1 MSRFPDGF
9 LWGVATSAYQIEGAV
24 KEDGRGVSIWDTFS
38 HTPGKTL
45 HGDTGDVAADHYHR
59 VAQDLDM
66 MRDLNIR
73 AYRFSIAWPRIQPT
87 GSGQTNRA
95 GIDFYSRLVDGLL
108 ARGMTPLPTLYHWDL
123 PQALE
128 DHGGWVAR
136 ETAMRFGDYAAIVAK
151 ALGDRV
157 SMWIT
162 HNEPW
167 VMAWLGYGDGLFA
180 PGIADLRKA
189 AIVQH
194 HLLLSHG
201 LAVEAIRAEAKSPA
215 QIGIALNLHDV
226 SPATDHESDVQAA
239 AWVYAQQA
247 ESFLQPIFGRGY
259 PTEVEPHSA
268 VWSDTDV
275 VRQGD
280 LDVISR
286 PTDFLGVNYYHP
298 RFVCAPDRVGEAY
311 GAGYIPSAPD
321 HRESIG
327 YDFTELIQIGV
338 PKTDMGWPIGP
349 EGLTRLLVKLK
360 ADYPAVP
367 TYVTEN
373 GAAFPDYVNAEGKVV
388 DPERSSFIEGHL
400 RAIDTA
406 LAQGADVRGYLTWSL
421 MDNFEWASG
430 YSKRFGLVYVDY
442 PTQRRIPKQSA
453 YWYRDVISAGGLT

>member
-1 MSRFPDGF
+1 MATP
-9 LWGVATSAYQIEGAV
+9 ATSRPTTTTACP
-24 KEDGRGVSIWDTFS
+24 RR
-38 HTPGKTL
+38 PR
-45 HGDTGDVAADHYHR
+45 ADAR
-59 VAQDLDM
+59 P
-66 MRDLNIR
+66 RDS
-73 AYRFSIAWPRIQPT
+73 AYRLLRRLAAHPAN
-87 GSGQTNRA
+87 GSGPTNRA
-95 GIDFYSRLVDGLL
+95 GLDFYSRLVDGLL
-108 ARGMTPLPTLYHWDL
+108 ARGITPVVTLYHWDL

-128 DHGGWVAR
+128 DRGGWPAR

-167 VMAWLGYGDGLFA
+167 VMAWLGYGGGLFA
-180 PGIADLRKA
+180 PGIANLRKA
-189 AIVQH
+189 AITQH

-201 LAVEAIRAEAKSPA
+201 LAVEAIRAEAKNPA

-226 SPATDHESDVQAA
+226 SPATDHESDVRAA
-239 AWVYAQQA
+239 EWVYGQQA
-247 ESFLQPIFGRGY
+247 ESFLQPLFGHGY
-259 PTEVEPHSA
+259 PMDVEPHSS
-268 VWSDTDV
+268 VWSDPDV

-286 PTDFLGVNYYHP
+286 PIDFLGVNYYHP

-311 GAGYIPSAPD
+311 SAGYIPSAPD

-327 YDFTELIQIGV
+327 YDFVELAAIGT
-338 PKTDMGWPIGP
+338 PKTDMGWPIAP

-367 TYVTEN
+367 TYISEN
-373 GAAFPDYVNAEGKVV
+373 GAAFPDYVNVEGKVV

-400 RAIDTA
+400 RAVDAA
-406 LAQGADVRGYLTWSL
+406 LAPGVDVRGYITWSL

-430 YSKRFGLVYVDY
+430 YSKRFGIVYVDY

-453 YWYRDVISAGGLT
+453 YWYRDVIAAGGLT